1 MTKRKSKGDADK
13 SRGAV
18 PVVMKPDDDLDAAF
32 ATTMLRP
39 TVQAARTL
47 YQSQGDQ
54 HTVTALTN
62 ELAAQVRAS
71 LDGSTE
77 RSESMLLSHAHT
89 LDELFHVLT
98 RKALLNFG
106 SQYLNAGERYMR
118 LALKAQSQ
126 ARTTLETLATIK
138 NPPIYAKQANI
149 AHGPQ
154 QVNNGEISDT
164 HGRACAQEFKN
175 QPNELLEQKTNE
187 WLDTGAAGKAVGG
200 NQRVEAVGA
209 VDGSAYKGREKP

>member
-1 MTKRKSKGDADK
+1 MARKKLGNEADRS
-13 SRGAV
+13 SRGAI
-18 PVVMKPDDDLDAAF
+18 PVVMKPDDNFDAAF
-32 ATTMLRP
+32 ANSMLRP

-106 SQYLNAGERYMR
+106 SQYLDAGERYMR

-126 ARTTLETLATIK
+126 ARTTLESLQTIK
-138 NPPIYAKQANI
+138 NPPIFAKQANI

-164 HGRACAQEFKN
+164 GTRGRARARGNEN
-175 QPNELLEQKTNE
+175 QPNELLEQNYGE
-187 WLDTGAAGKAVGG
+187 RLDGGETGSAIGG
-200 NQRVEAVGA
+200 NQRMEAVAAFNGPK
-209 VDGSAYKGREKP
+209 DDQR